1 MKGKKWIAI
10 LLAVVILLGAGG
22 GGLLIWKNNSGEVN
36 VYPVD
41 YFTTSADWA
50 TSSQTDGIVSTD
62 RIQSVYISSTQ
73 VVTAIHVE
81 EGQSVKEGDLL
92 LSFDTTLSELNL
104 HRQAIK
110 VDQLELDIENAEKEL
125 KEISTYRVGS
135 SGGSISSTP
144 EPTSTPLTSVTE
156 MPFNRTPE
164 ALGTKSDPLIYLW
177 NDASSFNADFI
188 REAVSLAMTNRNT
201 LLNGGKPTE
210 TTVPVDPTAPTPTP
224 TPSPTP
230 SASPT
235 PSPTPTAT
243 ATASPTPPTEPV
255 ETDDSDPTP
264 VPADSATP
272 EPTDTPDATDT
283 PEPTDTPENTD
294 DAGDTGDTGDSGDS
308 GDTGDAGDTGNTDSS
323 MTPTA
328 DGVLL
333 PVQPGSGVRLHSARI
348 RHLSPANDET
358 APTPDDPDDPDDTD
372 KPDETEDP
380 EPTANPIDDATLAE
394 IADPEVYVVF
404 EVREADALNGS
415 IQRVWEMA
423 ILVDAT
429 TGVWSFRMVDPSYD
443 PGDEDDSSQSGLDS
457 GFTFDSTIY
466 YTASEIAQMKAQATQ
481 KIKDLELELKTA
493 QLEYEQLE
501 YELSNGEVYAKID
514 GVVKTVRDPDEA
526 QKSNMP
532 AILVSGGG
540 GYYVTAVLGEFEL
553 NTMHIGDTVNVQSW
567 ENGNVAEGTITEI
580 SEYPDE
586 TGNYWYYS
594 EGNQNISKYP
604 FKVFVNEDA
613 NLREGESVTLTYSSS
628 GAGTEDGLF
637 LNLPFVR
644 EENGK
649 NYIYVRGE
657 DGLLEKRLVTTGR
670 NLWGS
675 YLEILDDGL
684 SEDDYIA
691 FPYGRNLRDGA
702 KTREADTDELY
713 SSYY

>member
-1 MKGKKWIAI
+1 M
-10 LLAVVILLGAGG
+10 
-22 GGLLIWKNNSGEVN
+22 
-36 VYPVD
+36 
-41 YFTTSADWA
+41 
-50 TSSQTDGIVSTD
+50 
-62 RIQSVYISSTQ
+62 
-73 VVTAIHVE
+73 
-81 EGQSVKEGDLL
+81 
-92 LSFDTTLSELNL
+92 
-104 HRQAIK
+104 
-110 VDQLELDIENAEKEL
+110 
-125 KEISTYRVGS
+125 
-135 SGGSISSTP
+135 
-144 EPTSTPLTSVTE
+144 
-156 MPFNRTPE
+156 
-164 ALGTKSDPLIYLW
+164 
-177 NDASSFNADFI
+177 
-188 REAVSLAMTNRNT
+188 
-201 LLNGGKPTE
+201 
-210 TTVPVDPTAPTPTP
+210 
-224 TPSPTP
+224 
-230 SASPT
+230 
-235 PSPTPTAT
+235 
-243 ATASPTPPTEPV
+243 
-255 ETDDSDPTP
+255 ETDNTDPTP
-264 VPADSATP
+264 VPEDSAAP
-272 EPTDTPDATDT
+272 EPTDTPDVTDT
-283 PEPTDTPENTD
+283 PAESSEPENTSDTEPTEPPASENTPDATD
-294 DAGDTGDTGDSGDS
+294 DAGDSGSTD
-308 GDTGDAGDTGNTDSS
+308 DTDSS
-323 MTPTA
+323 LTPTE

-333 PVQPGSGVRLHSARI
+333 PVQPGSGVRLHSARV
-348 RHLSPANDET
+348 RHMSPANGETTPNPDDAASTDNPDET
-358 APTPDDPDDPDDTD
+358 A
-372 KPDETEDP
+372 EP

-415 IQRVWEMA
+415 VQRVWEMA

-493 QLEYEQLE
+493 RLEYEQLE

-526 QKSNMP
+526 QKSNVP
-532 AILVSGGG
+532 VILVSGGG

-567 ENGNVAEGTITEI
+567 ESGNVAEGTITEI
-580 SEYPDE
+580 SEFPDE

-628 GAGTEDGLF
+628 GSGTEDGLF

-675 YLEILDDGL
+675 YLEILDGGL
-684 SEDDYIA
+684 SEEDYIA